1 MHEWCS
7 RQGTPLRR
15 APLFV
20 GEPILKAPPGR
31 SLAACPWDNR
41 KAVKPLSLVLEFIPL
56 GFSALLP
63 VLNPI
68 GSAVLFLGFVPNVDH
83 ATRKH
88 LARRIAINTIWFL
101 FIVQIIGA
109 YVLRFFGISLPV
121 VQVAGG
127 LVLAS
132 MGWSLLTRPD
142 EDTTKS
148 AAITESPASLEDRI
162 FYPLTFPITAG
173 PGCIVVALTLS
184 AHASESRLV
193 DSAFAHLGLLIATVL
208 LGLVVYFSYA
218 YADRTAARLSPAAA
232 QGILRVISF
241 ILLCIGGE
249 IMWNGI
255 QHLMK
260 AIS

>member
-1 MHEWCS
+1 M
-7 RQGTPLRR
+7 
-15 APLFV
+15 
-20 GEPILKAPPGR
+20 
-31 SLAACPWDNR
+31 
-41 KAVKPLSLVLEFIPL
+41 
-56 GFSALLP
+56 
-63 VLNPI
+63 
-68 GSAVLFLGFVPNVDH
+68 LFLQLVPHEDH
-83 ATRKH
+83 ATMKH
-88 LARRIAINTIWFL
+88 LARRISINTIWFL
-101 FIVQIIGA
+101 FIVQITGA

-132 MGWSLLTRPD
+132 MGWTLLTKPD
-142 EDTTKS
+142 TETSIS
-148 AAITESPASLEDRI
+148 APVAVSPVNVEERI

-184 AHASESRLV
+184 AHASRSTLV

-208 LGLVVYFSYA
+208 LGIVVYFSYA
-218 YADRTAARLSPAAA
+218 YADRTAAKLSPAVA
-232 QGILRVISF
+232 QAILRVISF

-260 AIS
+260 TIS